1 MSAAR
6 AHLTVSSRRRF
17 AQASTGKSEQLHMK
31 ELLARFV
38 AAFQRGIDGEVA
50 AMRASA
56 GAFEVTL
63 SDGVDLGAMR
73 YGFALGGG
81 GGGDSGRV
89 TAGSVCMLRTPA
101 GDQTVTVERAKAGD
115 GRVTLAASLP
125 VDLAAPAAL
134 VVAPWFL
141 YDRLRGALERLDPD
155 QHGVRLALTL
165 FGQVP
170 PARAATTLRHEHD
183 ALDASQRA
191 AVQLACESELAFV
204 WGPPGTGK
212 TATLTHLMAELLA
225 QERRVLVVSTTNAAI
240 DEVLAKLSRHAW
252 FADAVAAGTIV
263 RLGRS
268 SHETFGTELS
278 EIVARQHDAHHAARL
293 RLRARIDEVEALA
306 RHAQGTLV
314 ELAAL
319 LSPQRSLFGEPP
331 GLRAVAFDRIFGA
344 AYGDVLARREPRVQ
358 QRVLELR
365 LARLTAIRVLAKAR
379 LAAHAAADRN
389 LEARVVAGA
398 RVVMCTLASAY
409 LSPLLTDERFDVLVA

>member
-183 ALDASQRA
+183 ALDAVNAR
-191 AVQLACESELAFV
+191 VSELLGPFEAFEV
-204 WGPPGTGK
+204 CPHDAGDGCACRKPAPGLLER
-212 TATLTHLMAELLA
+212 ACAEA
-225 QERRVLVVSTTNAAI
+225 GVDPTRAVMIGDIGADVQAAAAAGVRAVLVPTPETRVE
-240 DEVLAKLSRHAW
+240 EVRTADRVAPSL
-252 FADAVAAGTIV
+252 ADAV
-263 RLGRS
+263 
-268 SHETFGTELS
+268 
-278 EIVARQHDAHHAARL
+278 
-293 RLRARIDEVEALA
+293 
-306 RHAQGTLV
+306 
-314 ELAAL
+314 
-319 LSPQRSLFGEPP
+319 SL
-331 GLRAVAFDRIFGA
+331 
-344 AYGDVLARREPRVQ
+344 
-358 QRVLELR
+358 VLEG
-365 LARLTAIRVLAKAR
+365 
-379 LAAHAAADRN
+379 DW
-389 LEARVVAGA
+389 
-398 RVVMCTLASAY
+398 
-409 LSPLLTDERFDVLVA
+409 